1 MTYKADINID
11 INIYIYIY
19 IYISSTHGHRIRYLK
34 EPAINQVKGLRG
46 KNEW

>member
-1 MTYKADINID
+1 MKCTWTANKI
-11 INIYIYIY
+11 
-19 IYISSTHGHRIRYLK
+19 HLVK